1 MIKRNPPIRDGT
13 NNTKKNLLEFLK
25 DKDGNHSL
33 REIVILVS
41 LVCVLISWIG
51 EQFFKYTAPSYMFY
65 AFVSMIG
72 AGCFGY
78 SLEKNSTPPNNLENN
93 SQNKIEKEE

>member
-1 MIKRNPPIRDGT
+1 MKQKANAIRDGT
-13 NNTKKNLLEFLK
+13 NKWQRHLIKFLQDKN
-25 DKDGNHSL
+25 GNPSL
-33 REIVILVS
+33 REIVVLIS

-51 EQFFKYTAPSYMFY
+51 QQFFQHQVPEFMFY

-78 SLEKNSTPPNNLENN
+78 SLERTTNINQTN
-93 SQNKIEKEE
+93 KEE